1 MSADSQA
8 SHPGSPV
15 PSRPT
20 CVALGIASFLCFVAG
35 LWHWGRN
42 ISGGLEDE
50 RPLLW
55 RDAVGDAS
63 FLRSLGLNV
72 ALLIIFVVQHS
83 LMAWPAVKEAVVK
96 VFGVLQRS
104 VYILCTAASLQI
116 LMRYWQPFPRGPY
129 LWNVTTAPW
138 SAWLPLLCALL
149 HTVSWLLIF
158 SVLLIFDYAELMGVK
173 QVYYHCLGMGD
184 PLSHKSPRAARL
196 YAHLRHPIYLE
207 LLVILWAVPSL
218 PPDRLLLSS
227 ALTLYLSLV
236 HRLDVQDY
244 SYLRS
249 QLEKKFT
256 LFSRERKRAPSMA
269 DCGKKTEL
277 GERVYQ
283 RAARRRGIRTAL
295 LGAKLRPRYLGLMT
309 LSLLSH
315 DNRLD
320 SRSLADPEQ
329 KS

>member
-1 MSADSQA
+1 MKMSADAQV
-8 SHPGSPV
+8 SHPGSPL
-15 PSRPT
+15 PSKLT
-20 CVALGIASFLCFVAG
+20 CLSLGMAAFLCFVAG
-35 LWHWGRN
+35 FGTGAEFVRFLSFGAIFKN

-50 RPLLW
+50 RRMLW
-55 RDAVGDAS
+55 RDAVGDSS

-72 ALLIIFVVQHS
+72 ALLILFVIQHS
-83 LMAWPAVKEAVVK
+83 LMAWPTVKEAVVK

-129 LWNVTTAPW
+129 LWNVTTTPW

-256 LFSRERKRAPSMA
+256 LFSREEASA
-269 DCGKKTEL
+269 QHGVLWKK
-277 GERVYQ
+277 
-283 RAARRRGIRTAL
+283 
-295 LGAKLRPRYLGLMT
+295 
-309 LSLLSH
+309 
-315 DNRLD
+315 D
-320 SRSLADPEQ
+320 
-329 KS
+329 

>member
-1 MSADSQA
+1 MKMSSLAQVSQ
-8 SHPGSPV
+8 PDSPV
-15 PSRPT
+15 PSKPT
-20 CVALGIASFLCFVAG
+20 CVALGTASVLCFVAG
-35 LWHWGRN
+35 FGTGAEFVRFLSFGAIFKN
-42 ISGGLEDE
+42 LSGGLEDE
-50 RPLLW
+50 HRMLW
-55 RDAVGDAS
+55 RDAVGDAA
-63 FLRSLGLNV
+63 FLRSLGINV
-72 ALLIIFVVQHS
+72 ALLVLFVIQHS
-83 LMAWPAVKEAVVK
+83 LMAWPLVKEAVLK

-104 VYILCTAASLQI
+104 MYILCTAASLQI
-116 LMRYWQPFPRGPY
+116 MMRYWQHSPRGPY

-149 HTVSWLLIF
+149 HTISWLLIF

-184 PLSHKSPRAARL
+184 PLSHKSPRVARL

-227 ALTLYLSLV
+227 ALTLYLTLV

-256 LFSRERKRAPSMA
+256 LFSREEASAQQSASWKN
-269 DCGKKTEL
+269 D
-277 GERVYQ
+277 
-283 RAARRRGIRTAL
+283 
-295 LGAKLRPRYLGLMT
+295 
-309 LSLLSH
+309 
-315 DNRLD
+315 
-320 SRSLADPEQ
+320 
-329 KS
+329 

>member
-1 MSADSQA
+1 MRMSADSQA

-35 LWHWGRN
+35 FGTGAEFVRFLSFGAIFKN

-256 LFSRERKRAPSMA
+256 LFSREEASA
-269 DCGKKTEL
+269 QHGGLWKK
-277 GERVYQ
+277 
-283 RAARRRGIRTAL
+283 
-295 LGAKLRPRYLGLMT
+295 
-309 LSLLSH
+309 
-315 DNRLD
+315 D
-320 SRSLADPEQ
+320 
-329 KS
+329 

>member
-1 MSADSQA
+1 MRMSADSQA
-8 SHPGSPV
+8 PHPGSPV
-15 PSRPT
+15 PSRPA
-20 CVALGIASFLCFVAG
+20 CLALGIASFLCFVAG
-35 LWHWGRN
+35 FGTGAEFVRFLSFGAIFKN

-72 ALLIIFVVQHS
+72 ALLIIFVIQHS

-116 LMRYWQPFPRGPY
+116 LMRYWQPFLRGPY

-196 YAHLRHPIYLE
+196 YAHLRHPVYLE

-256 LFSRERKRAPSMA
+256 LFSREEASA
-269 DCGKKTEL
+269 QHGGLWKK
-277 GERVYQ
+277 
-283 RAARRRGIRTAL
+283 
-295 LGAKLRPRYLGLMT
+295 
-309 LSLLSH
+309 
-315 DNRLD
+315 D
-320 SRSLADPEQ
+320 
-329 KS
+329 

>member
-1 MSADSQA
+1 MRMSADSQA

-35 LWHWGRN
+35 FGTGAEFVRFLSFGAIFKN

-149 HTVSWLLIF
+149 HTVSWLLIIQRPPDLRLRRTDGGQAADAAVITRVQKSSQIVS
-158 SVLLIFDYAELMGVK
+158 SVLVQLFLRYMF
-173 QVYYHCLGMGD
+173 LG
-184 PLSHKSPRAARL
+184 
-196 YAHLRHPIYLE
+196 
-207 LLVILWAVPSL
+207 
-218 PPDRLLLSS
+218 
-227 ALTLYLSLV
+227 
-236 HRLDVQDY
+236 
-244 SYLRS
+244 
-249 QLEKKFT
+249 
-256 LFSRERKRAPSMA
+256 
-269 DCGKKTEL
+269 
-277 GERVYQ
+277 
-283 RAARRRGIRTAL
+283 
-295 LGAKLRPRYLGLMT
+295 KL
-309 LSLLSH
+309 H
-315 DNRLD
+315 DNWLWPNYNFQLLE
-320 SRSLADPEQ
+320 SFIS
-329 KS
+329 

>member
-1 MSADSQA
+1 MKMSADAQV
-8 SHPGSPV
+8 SHPDSPV
-15 PSRPT
+15 PSKPT
-20 CVALGIASFLCFVAG
+20 CLALGTASFLCFVAG
-35 LWHWGRN
+35 FGTGAEFVRFLSFGAIFKN

-50 RPLLW
+50 SRMLW

-63 FLRSLGLNV
+63 FLRSLGINV
-72 ALLIIFVVQHS
+72 ALLILFVVQHS

-116 LMRYWQPFPRGPY
+116 MMRYWQPFPRGPY

-256 LFSRERKRAPSMA
+256 LFSREEASAQPLW
-269 DCGKKTEL
+269 KK
-277 GERVYQ
+277 
-283 RAARRRGIRTAL
+283 
-295 LGAKLRPRYLGLMT
+295 
-309 LSLLSH
+309 
-315 DNRLD
+315 D
-320 SRSLADPEQ
+320 
-329 KS
+329 

>member
-1 MSADSQA
+1 MSAGAQVTTADS
-8 SHPGSPV
+8 SV
-15 PSRPT
+15 PSKLT
-20 CVALGIASFLCFVAG
+20 CVALGVVSVLCFVAG
-35 LWHWGRN
+35 FSTGAEFVRFLSFGAIVKV
-42 ISGGLEDE
+42 ISGGAEDE
-50 RPLLW
+50 SPVSW
-55 RDAVGDAS
+55 REAVGDAA
-63 FLRSLGLNV
+63 FLRSLGIDV
-72 ALLIIFVVQHS
+72 ALLVLFVLQHS
-83 LMAWPAVKEAVVK
+83 LMAWPAVKDIVVK

-104 VYILCTAASLQI
+104 VYILCTAASLQVM
-116 LMRYWQPFPRGPY
+116 MRCWHSFPHGPY

-149 HTVSWLLIF
+149 HTISWLLIF

-184 PLSHKSPRAARL
+184 PLSHKSPRVARL

-227 ALTLYLSLV
+227 ALTLYLTLV

-256 LFSRERKRAPSMA
+256 LFSREEANSEY
-269 DCGKKTEL
+269 GVLWKK
-277 GERVYQ
+277 
-283 RAARRRGIRTAL
+283 
-295 LGAKLRPRYLGLMT
+295 
-309 LSLLSH
+309 
-315 DNRLD
+315 D
-320 SRSLADPEQ
+320 
-329 KS
+329 